1 MLRPAV
7 CQGRLRASHTKPTK
21 IAVGN
26 ISPKIYTLRVGLSNK
41 NQVYRINCTQ
51 KYQKI
56 PKIYQKYQ
64 KIIKNNKKIQKIQK
78 IQK

>member
-7 CQGRLRASHTKPTK
+7 RQARLRASHTKPTK

-26 ISPKIYTLRVGLSNK
+26 ISAKIYTLRVGLSNK
-41 NQVYRINCTQ
+41 NKVYRINCTQ

-56 PKIYQKYQ
+56 PKKYQKYQ
-64 KIIKNNKKIQKIQK
+64 KITKITKTIQKNTK
-78 IQK
+78 IN